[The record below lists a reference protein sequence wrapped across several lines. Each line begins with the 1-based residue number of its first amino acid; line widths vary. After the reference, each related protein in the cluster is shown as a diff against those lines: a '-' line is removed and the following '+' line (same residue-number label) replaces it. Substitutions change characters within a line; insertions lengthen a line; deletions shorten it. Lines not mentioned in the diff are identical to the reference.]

1 MNHDEARAR
10 LQAERAEVAELL
22 TGAESE
28 GREDRET

>member
-28 GREDRET
+28 GQ